1 MTEEI
6 EINSEKSFNIELPT
20 DKNNLYSLKFNL
32 DNYIEITANQINDII
47 HKSYSN
53 KYSFEEIK
61 DDEYF
66 FKYQSLDEIFEEIKD
81 RIYNNKIILKEN
93 GNNLIINIPLLNN
106 KEMVFELKSNIKN
119 NNGNY
124 NEIIDLII
132 ELKSEINNVK
142 MKIFKLK
149 QKLPI

>member
-1 MTEEI
+1 
-6 EINSEKSFNIELPT
+6 
-20 DKNNLYSLKFNL
+20 
-32 DNYIEITANQINDII
+32 
-47 HKSYSN
+47 
-53 KYSFEEIK
+53 
-61 DDEYF
+61 
-66 FKYQSLDEIFEEIKD
+66 
-81 RIYNNKIILKEN
+81 
-93 GNNLIINIPLLNN
+93 
-106 KEMVFELKSNIKN
+106 MVFELKSNIKN